1 MQSLSGKIVSALLCA
16 VFHSPLI
23 NNSEFSNNAG
33 KKTKK
38 YKSRYK
44 PSKEFNYS
52 VHSLNGVNYE
62 ILEPKQKRNNKVV
75 LLLHGGSYKVRLL
88 DMYRKH
94 AEKISKTLNY
104 CTVYNLDYRTF
115 PEYKFPAQIE
125 DTVAMFREMQR
136 QGIEAKNIVFI
147 GDSAGANLA
156 LASALYMRDNG
167 MELPSA
173 IVCFSLWGDMTNS
186 GKSVVENCY
195 RDPFGG
201 IARHKRI
208 EDNWDY
214 LHRISAFAKELDRSS
229 PYVSPSFADFTNFP
243 PVTLICGEAEM
254 DRSANEMAYEN
265 MKKAGVDAE
274 RHMFDGI
281 VPRFSIGA
289 VLPRNQKSIS
299 DNEKQNYQISILE

>member
-1 MQSLSGKIVSALLCA
+1 MQSLSGKIISNLLCA

-23 NNSEFSNNAG
+23 NNSELSNNAR
-33 KKTKK
+33 KKTRK
-38 YKSRYK
+38 YKSHYK

-52 VHSLNGVNYE
+52 VHRLNGVNYE
-62 ILEPKQKRNNKVV
+62 ILEPKQKGNNKVV
-75 LLLHGGSYKVRLL
+75 LLLHGGSYKVRLI
-88 DMYRKH
+88 DMYRRL
-94 AEKISKTLNY
+94 AEKISRTLNY
-104 CTVYNLDYRTF
+104 CMVYNLDYRTF

-125 DTVAMFREMQR
+125 DTIAVFQEMQR
-136 QGIEAKNIVFI
+136 EGIEAKNIVFI

-156 LASALYMRDNG
+156 LTSTLYMRDDG
-167 MELPSA
+167 MELPFA

-201 IARHKRI
+201 IAKRKEV

-214 LHRISAFAKELDRSS
+214 LHRISAFAKELDRNS
-229 PYVSPSFADFTNFP
+229 PYVSPSFADYKDFP

-274 RHMFDGI
+274 FHMFDGMFHDFQLI
-281 VPRFSIGA
+281 PFFPETKRAFEIM
-289 VLPRNQKSIS
+289 KSRI
-299 DNEKQNYQISILE
+299 IT

>member
-1 MQSLSGKIVSALLCA
+1 MQSLSGKIISNLLCA

-52 VHSLNGVNYE
+52 VHNLNGVNYE

-88 DMYRKH
+88 DMYRRL

-104 CTVYNLDYRTF
+104 CTVYNLDYRSF
-115 PEYKFPAQIE
+115 PEYKYPAQIE
-125 DTVAMFREMQR
+125 DTVAVFQEMQR
-136 QGIEAKNIVFI
+136 QGIETNNIVFI

-156 LASALYMRDNG
+156 LTSTLYMRDNRKA
-167 MELPSA
+167 LPSA

-186 GKSVVENCY
+186 GKSVVDNCY

-201 IARHKRI
+201 IARRKRI

-214 LHRISAFAKELDRSS
+214 LHRISAFAKVLDRSS

-265 MKKAGVDAE
+265 MKKSSVDAE
-274 RHMFDGI
+274 LHMFDGMFHDFQL
-281 VPRFSIGA
+281 VPFFPETKRAFEIMKN
-289 VLPRNQKSIS
+289 RIIK
-299 DNEKQNYQISILE
+299 

>member
-1 MQSLSGKIVSALLCA
+1 MQSLRGRIISNLLCA

-33 KKTKK
+33 KKTKE
-38 YKSRYK
+38 YKSHYK

-52 VHSLNGVNYE
+52 VYSLNGVNYE

-88 DMYRKH
+88 DMYRRL
-94 AEKISKTLNY
+94 AEKISRILNH

-115 PEYKFPAQIE
+115 PEHIFPAQIE
-125 DTVAMFREMQR
+125 DTVALFQEMQR

-156 LASALYMRDNG
+156 LTSTLYMRDDG

-186 GKSVVENCY
+186 RKSVVENCY

-201 IARHKRI
+201 IAKRKEV

-254 DRSANEMAYEN
+254 DRSANKMAFEN
-265 MKKAGVDAE
+265 MKKAGIDAE
-274 RHMFDGI
+274 LHMFDGMFHDFQLI
-281 VPRFSIGA
+281 PFFPETKRAFEIMK
-289 VLPRNQKSIS
+289 RRIIK
-299 DNEKQNYQISILE
+299 

>member
-1 MQSLSGKIVSALLCA
+1 MQSLSGKIVSNLLCA

-44 PSKEFNYS
+44 PSKEFNYT
-52 VHSLNGVNYE
+52 VHNLNGVNYE
-62 ILEPKQKRNNKVV
+62 ILEPRQKGSDKVV
-75 LLLHGGSYKVRLL
+75 LLLHGGSYKVRLV
-88 DMYRKH
+88 DMYRRL
-94 AEKISKTLNY
+94 AEKISRTLNY

-115 PEYKFPAQIE
+115 PEYKYPAQIE
-125 DTVAMFREMQR
+125 DTVAMFQEMQR
-136 QGIEAKNIVFI
+136 QAIEAKNIVFI
-147 GDSAGANLA
+147 CDSAGANLA
-156 LASALYMRDNG
+156 LTSTLYMRDNR
-167 MELPSA
+167 MALPSA

-186 GKSVVENCY
+186 GKSVVDNCY

-201 IARHKRI
+201 IARRKKV

-229 PYVSPSFADFTNFP
+229 PYVSPSFADFTDFP

-274 RHMFDGI
+274 LHMFDGMFHDFQLI
-281 VPRFSIGA
+281 PFFPETKRAFEIMKN
-289 VLPRNQKSIS
+289 RIIK
-299 DNEKQNYQISILE
+299 

>member
-1 MQSLSGKIVSALLCA
+1 MQSLSGKIISNLLCA

-23 NNSEFSNNAG
+23 NNSEISNNAG
-33 KKTKK
+33 KKTKE
-38 YKSRYK
+38 YKSHYK

-52 VHSLNGVNYE
+52 VYSLNGVNYE

-75 LLLHGGSYKVRLL
+75 LMLHGGSYKVRLL
-88 DMYRKH
+88 DMYRSL

-115 PEYKFPAQIE
+115 PEYKYPAQIE
-125 DTVAMFREMQR
+125 DTVAVFQEMQR
-136 QGIEAKNIVFI
+136 QGIEANNIVFI

-156 LASALYMRDNG
+156 LTSTLYMRDKG
-167 MELPSA
+167 MKLPSA

-186 GKSVVENCY
+186 GKSVVDNCY

-201 IARHKRI
+201 IAKRKNI

-229 PYVSPSFADFTNFP
+229 PYVSPSFADFTDFP
-243 PVTLICGEAEM
+243 PVTLICGKAEM

-265 MKKAGVDAE
+265 MKKAGVDTE
-274 RHMFDGI
+274 LHMFDGMFHDFQLI
-281 VPRFSIGA
+281 PFFPETKRAFEIMKN
-289 VLPRNQKSIS
+289 RIIK
-299 DNEKQNYQISILE
+299 

>member
-1 MQSLSGKIVSALLCA
+1 MQSLSGKIISNLLCA

-33 KKTKK
+33 KKTKE
-38 YKSRYK
+38 YKSHYK
-44 PSKEFNYS
+44 PSGIFNYS
-52 VHSLNGVNYE
+52 VHRLNGVNYE

-88 DMYRKH
+88 DMYRKL

-115 PEYKFPAQIE
+115 PEYKYPAQIE
-125 DTVAMFREMQR
+125 DTVAVFQEMQR
-136 QGIEAKNIVFI
+136 QGVEANNIVFI

-156 LASALYMRDNG
+156 LASTLYMRDNG
-167 MELPSA
+167 MNLPST

-186 GKSVVENCY
+186 GKSVVDNCY

-201 IARHKRI
+201 IARRKKV
-208 EDNWDY
+208 EDNWGY

-254 DRSANEMAYEN
+254 DRSANEMAFEN
-265 MKKAGVDAE
+265 MKKADVDAE
-274 RHMFDGI
+274 LHMFDGM
-281 VPRFSIGA
+281 FHDFQL
-289 VLPRNQKSIS
+289 LPFFPETKRAFEIMKNRIIK
-299 DNEKQNYQISILE
+299 

>member
-52 VHSLNGVNYE
+52 VLSLNGVNYE

-156 LASALYMRDNG
+156 LA
-167 MELPSA
+167 
-173 IVCFSLWGDMTNS
+173 CFSLWGDMTNS

-214 LHRISAFAKELDRSS
+214 LHRISAFAKELDRSG

-265 MKKAGVDAE
+265 MKKAGVDGE
-274 RHMFDGI
+274 LHMFDGMFHDFQL
-281 VPRFSIGA
+281 VPFFPETKRA
-289 VLPRNQKSIS
+289 
-299 DNEKQNYQISILE
+299 YQIMKNRIIK

>member
-1 MQSLSGKIVSALLCA
+1 MQSLSGKIVSNLLCA

-44 PSKEFNYS
+44 PSKEFNYT
-52 VHSLNGVNYE
+52 VHNLNGVNYE
-62 ILEPKQKRNNKVV
+62 ILEPRQKGSDKVV
-75 LLLHGGSYKVRLL
+75 LLLHGGSYKVRLV
-88 DMYRKH
+88 DMYRRL
-94 AEKISKTLNY
+94 AEKISRTLNY

-115 PEYKFPAQIE
+115 PEYKYPAQIE
-125 DTVAMFREMQR
+125 ETVAMFQEMQR
-136 QGIEAKNIVFI
+136 QGIEAKNIVLI
-147 GDSAGANLA
+147 CDSAGANLA
-156 LASALYMRDNG
+156 LTSTLYMRDNR
-167 MELPSA
+167 MALPSA

-186 GKSVVENCY
+186 GKSVVDNCY

-201 IARHKRI
+201 IARRKKV

-229 PYVSPSFADFTNFP
+229 PYVSPSFADFTDFP

-274 RHMFDGI
+274 LHMFDGMFHDFQLI
-281 VPRFSIGA
+281 PFFPETKRAFEIMKN
-289 VLPRNQKSIS
+289 RIIK
-299 DNEKQNYQISILE
+299 